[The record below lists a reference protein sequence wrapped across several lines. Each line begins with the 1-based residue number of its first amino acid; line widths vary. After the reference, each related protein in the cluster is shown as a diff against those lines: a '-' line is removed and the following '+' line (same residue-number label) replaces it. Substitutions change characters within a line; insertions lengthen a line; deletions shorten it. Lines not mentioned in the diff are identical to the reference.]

1 MAITS
6 EFLHLTIVVFL
17 LIATAQTVEE
27 SAKWICTSTD
37 LCVIDS
43 AANIGDA
50 KRFESQNDC
59 RLSCG
64 RYGAIWP
71 MPNGDCNLSNERVR
85 FDPWKVR
92 FNVVAPDPATTQYLR
107 ESNRIFVS
115 NMLKECL
122 RNCSLPN
129 SKEVYVKATVSSN
142 SLVLDWGTN
151 ETYQLI
157 LRTTEMAMFVDIKA
171 QTVYGARHALETLSN
186 LITGSKENGLLLVK
200 AARVRDGP
208 IYPHRG
214 LLLDT
219 ARNYMPL
226 RVISRVLDGMAA
238 SKMNVLHWHVVD
250 TQSFPLEITRVPEL
264 QQFGAYG
271 PDLVYSRVD
280 TQNMVRYARLRGIRI
295 IIEIDGPSHAG
306 NGWQWGPMSGLG
318 NMAVCVNEQPWRSY
332 CIEPPCGQLNPLN
345 ENMYSI
351 MKEIY
356 EDLAEVNAPE
366 ETIHMGGD
374 EVFIPCWNRTDEI
387 TRRMRDTGY
396 DLSLRSFY
404 KLWAEFHQKNLDS
417 WDNVTQRQ
425 YARNPI
431 PKSVILWSSHLTDPD
446 IIVEHLPKERYI
458 IQTWVES
465 DKTLNNDLLLK
476 GYRIIVSTKD
486 AWYLDHGFWGRT
498 EYHNWKKVY
507 DNRMEVHPLVL
518 GGEVCMWSEFVDQSS
533 VEARI
538 WPRAGAAAERLWA
551 NPKLSSLLVQTRFL
565 RYRERLLSRGIKP
578 DAVIPKWCVLNEG
591 QCL

>member
-1 MAITS
+1 MSILNNLFEFAVVLLFLVATVQTQS
-6 EFLHLTIVVFL
+6 ESP
-17 LIATAQTVEE
+17 Q
-27 SAKWICTSTD
+27 WICDSTD
-37 LCVIDS
+37 SCLIDN
-43 AANIGDA
+43 AANIGDV

-64 RYGAIWP
+64 KYGAIWP
-71 MPNGDCNLSNERVR
+71 IPTVECSISNERIR

-92 FNVVAPDPATTQYLR
+92 FNVVAPDAASTQYVR

-115 NMLKECL
+115 NILKDCV

-129 SKEVYVKATVSSN
+129 SKEVLVKTRVSSN

-151 ETYQLI
+151 ETYTLS
-157 LRTTEMAMFVDIKA
+157 LRTTDMATFVEVKA

-186 LITGSKENGLLLVK
+186 LITGSKDNGLLMVR
-200 AARVRDGP
+200 AARVRDAP

-219 ARNYMPL
+219 ARNYIPL
-226 RVISRVLDGMAA
+226 KLISRTLDAMAA

-250 TQSFPLEITRVPEL
+250 SQSFPLEITRVPEM
-264 QQFGAYG
+264 QQFGAYRS
-271 PDLVYSRVD
+271 DMVYSRTD
-280 TQNMVRYARLRGIRI
+280 TNNIVRYARLRGIRI

-306 NGWQWGPMSGLG
+306 NGWQWGTLSGLG
-318 NMAVCVNEQPWRSY
+318 NMAVCLNQQPWRSY
-332 CIEPPCGQLNPLN
+332 CIQPPCGQLNPFN
-345 ENMYSI
+345 ENMYGI

-366 ETIHMGGD
+366 ETIHVGGD
-374 EVFIPCWNRTDEI
+374 EVFIPCWNSTAEI
-387 TRRMRDTGY
+387 TRRMTETGF
-396 DLSLRSFY
+396 DLSMRSFY
-404 KLWAEFHQKNLDS
+404 KVWSEFHQKNLDS

-425 YARNPI
+425 YPRI
-431 PKSVILWSSHLTDPD
+431 TEPKSVIIWSSHLTDPE
-446 IIVEHLPKERYI
+446 IIADHLPKERYI
-458 IQTWVES
+458 VQTWVES

-476 GYRIIVSTKD
+476 GYRIIVSTKN

-498 EYHNWKKVY
+498 SFYNWRTVY
-507 DNRMEVHPLVL
+507 DNRMDVHPLVL
-518 GGEVCMWSEFVDQSS
+518 GGEVCMWSEYVDQSS
-533 VEARI
+533 VESRI

-551 NPKLSSLLVQTRFL
+551 NPKLSSLLVQARFF
-565 RYRERLLSRGIKP
+565 RYRDRLLSRGIKA

-591 QCL
+591 KCL

>member
-1 MAITS
+1 MSISS
-6 EFLHLTIVVFL
+6 EFSLLAVALLVFA
-17 LIATAQTVEE
+17 ATAQAENG
-27 SAKWICTSTD
+27 SPQWICTSTE
-37 LCVIDS
+37 LCHIDK

-50 KRFESQNDC
+50 PRFESQNDC

-64 RYGAIWP
+64 SYGAIWP
-71 MPNGDCNLSNERVR
+71 LPTDVCTLSDERIR

-92 FNVVAPDPATTQYLR
+92 FNVVAPDAASMQYVR

-115 NMLKECL
+115 NILKECV

-129 SKEVYVKATVSSN
+129 SKEVLVKTTVSTN
-142 SLVLDWGTN
+142 NLVLDWSTN
-151 ETYQLI
+151 ETYALSV
-157 LRTTEMAMFVDIKA
+157 RTREMATFVEVKA
-171 QTVYGARHALETLSN
+171 RTVYGARHALETLSN
-186 LITGSKENGLLLVK
+186 LITGSKDNGLLMVK
-200 AARVRDGP
+200 NADVRDGP
-208 IYPHRG
+208 VFSHRG

-219 ARNYMPL
+219 ARNFIPL
-226 RVISRVLDGMAA
+226 RMISRTLDAMAA

-264 QQFGAYG
+264 QQFGAYE
-271 PDLVYSRVD
+271 PDMVYSRAD
-280 TQNMVRYARLRGIRI
+280 THNMVRYARLRGIRI

-306 NGWQWGPMSGLG
+306 NGWQWGPLSGLG
-318 NMAVCVNEQPWRSY
+318 HMAVCVNQQPWRSY

-345 ENMYSI
+345 ENMYGI

-374 EVFIPCWNRTDEI
+374 EVFIPCWNSTTEI
-387 TRRMRDTGY
+387 TRRMRDMGF
-396 DLSLRSFY
+396 DLSYSSFY
-404 KLWAEFHQKNLDS
+404 KLWSEFHQKNLDS

-425 YARNPI
+425 YPRIAV

-446 IIVEHLPKERYI
+446 IIVDHLPKERYI

-465 DKTLNNDLLLK
+465 DKTLNKGLVKK
-476 GYRIIVSTKD
+476 GYRIIVSTKN
-486 AWYLDHGFWGRT
+486 AWYLDHGFWGYT
-498 EYHNWKKVY
+498 SYYNWKKVY

-518 GGEVCMWSEFVDQSS
+518 GGEVCMWSEFVDQNS
-533 VEARI
+533 VESRI

-551 NPKLSSLLVQTRFL
+551 NPEHSSVLVQSRFL
-565 RYRERLLSRGIKP
+565 RYRERLLSRGIKA